1 MKTQNFTVHCL
12 SCVRR
17 LTMAIDCASW
27 FGSKWMVY
35 VIERQRAGGKFS
47 TVCFVNYCCTQ
58 TQIQNINDV
67 RYIYSCWRTRRHW
80 RILANHRFAFVICTT
95 AQIALLRP
103 LMRQCWCFF
112 NSFFR
117 CLPGLLSGVTL
128 CSSFITFHGY
138 WERKAADGSL
148 GPIWIQSQL
157 WFWLAYLMIDNTV
170 LILIIW

>member
-112 NSFFR
+112 KFILQMFTWSVVRCYLVFFLHHVSWILR
-117 CLPGLLSGVTL
+117 EEGCWWVTWPDMDPKSVVILTCL
-128 CSSFITFHGY
+128 FND
-138 WERKAADGSL
+138 W
-148 GPIWIQSQL
+148 
-157 WFWLAYLMIDNTV
+157 
-170 LILIIW
+170 